1 MENSGT
7 WPYLRCCK
15 NLKSEFS
22 YLSKIPITA
31 DGFTLGRN
39 VANTVIVPFLSISRN
54 HCKFIKGDNNKWILQ
69 DLSTFGVS
77 INGVTVGKGCQKT
90 LAHNDV
96 ICLEPTNEFVYYF
109 VYPPQDNENYETPSK
124 RIKMEDAHNNKII
137 DDVKMKF
144 EESQTFELKHIEEKI
159 QNAKQM
165 QNTTIILKEQLQ
177 TDMNRKIH
185 QLQSEFALQIQ
196 NLKGENDKVEEQK
209 IKLIEER
216 DMQLATIKQATEQ
229 KICELMEQIQKH
241 NETESELLREN
252 NLLKEKLTKERKE
265 FLSELNRENTSKQEM
280 LEKLKAKLRE
290 QEDLQLRERQNF
302 VNMLQ
307 KETEQLRLA
316 KEKEMKELEEQRKQ
330 RENDLKE
337 ELNNIKKNLE
347 DKIQQ
352 TEQEKL
358 KAEQLLNEQ
367 MENMKKLNDVEQI
380 KMKELMKEREELQ
393 KKYNEAQSSAEKSL
407 EELKMRVT
415 ERENELAAIAADRIQ
430 KQVEMS
436 SAVINTLQEQLEKV
450 KNQLQTVESERN
462 TILETIAG
470 PCKAIVQSSKDT
482 VLTEMG
488 ELMESELQCS
498 ICNELFVQA
507 TTLNCSHTFC
517 KYCISVWKKKKR
529 DCPVCR
535 ASITSECRSLVLD
548 SFIDKMVQSL
558 SEEMKQK
565 RKDILKDRKELE
577 SEQARQSNANTTRGN
592 SSSYSSADDEEY
604 DSEFAESEEGPEEDY
619 LNYDYDGEYGNEWNT
634 ESDDSRLDSDDA
646 DGGRVRGNRSNRRIA
661 ETVEG
666 LPNAYYGGYGRCY
679 KCGARGHW
687 APGCPFR

>member
-7 WPYLRCCK
+7 WPFLRSCK
-15 NLKSEFS
+15 SLKSEFS
-22 YLSKIPITA
+22 NLYKIPIIS
-31 DGFTLGRN
+31 DGFTIGRSMSN
-39 VANTVIVPFLSISRN
+39 SIVVPFISISRN
-54 HCKFIKGDNNKWILQ
+54 HCKFTKGDNNEWILE
-69 DLSTFGVS
+69 DYSTFGVK
-77 INGVTVGKGCQKT
+77 INGVTVGKGHQKT
-90 LAHNDV
+90 LSHNDV
-96 ICLEPTNEFVYYF
+96 ISLEPTNEFMFNF
-109 VYPPQDNENYETPSK
+109 VIPSQDNENYETPRK
-124 RIKMEDAHNNKII
+124 RFKMENTHNNTII

-165 QNTTIILKEQLQ
+165 QNTSIILKKQLQ

-185 QLQSEFALQIQ
+185 QLESEFALQIE
-196 NLKGENDKVEEQK
+196 NLKGEKDEVEQQK

-216 DMQLATIKQATEQ
+216 DIQLATIKHDMEQ
-229 KICELMEQIQKH
+229 KISELMEQIQKH
-241 NETESELLREN
+241 NETESELLKEN
-252 NLLKEKLTKERKE
+252 NSLKEKLTKEREE

-290 QEDLQLRERQNF
+290 QEEIQLKERQNF

-316 KEKEMKELEEQRKQ
+316 KEKEMKELEEQRIQ
-330 RENDLKE
+330 RENELKE
-337 ELNNIKKNLE
+337 ELNKMKKNLE
-347 DKIQQ
+347 EQIQQ
-352 TEQEKL
+352 SEQEKI
-358 KAEQLLNEQ
+358 KTEQLLNEQ
-367 MENMKKLNDVEQI
+367 MEYMKKLNDEEQI
-380 KMKELMKEREELQ
+380 KMKELMTEREELQ

-415 ERENELAAIAADRIQ
+415 ERETELAALAADRIQ
-430 KQVEMS
+430 KQVEQS

-450 KNQLQTVESERN
+450 TNQLQTVESERN
-462 TILETIAG
+462 TILENIAA
-470 PCKAIVQSSKDT
+470 PSKAIEQSSKNM

-498 ICNELFVQA
+498 ICNELFVEA

-529 DCPVCR
+529 DCPICR

-548 SFIDKMVQSL
+548 SFIEKMVQSL

-565 RKDILKDRKELE
+565 RKDILEGRKELE
-577 SEQARQSNANTTRGN
+577 SEQARQSNANTSRGN
-592 SSSYSSADDEEY
+592 SSSYNSADDEEY
-604 DSEFAESEEGPEEDY
+604 SEFAESEEEPEEDY
-619 LNYDYDGEYGNEWNT
+619 FYGDRYGEYGNEWNT

-646 DGGRVRGNRSNRRIA
+646 YGGRVGGNSSNRRIA
-661 ETVEG
+661 ETIEG
-666 LPNAYYGGYGRCY
+666 LPDAYYGGYGRCY
-679 KCGARGHW
+679 SCGARGHW